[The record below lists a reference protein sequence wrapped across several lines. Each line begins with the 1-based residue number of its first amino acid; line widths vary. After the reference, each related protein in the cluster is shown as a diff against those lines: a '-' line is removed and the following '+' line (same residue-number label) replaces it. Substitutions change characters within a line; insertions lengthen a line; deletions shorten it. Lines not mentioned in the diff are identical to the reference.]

1 MICLLALGLLASIA
15 FGNDSLRCRM
25 IDWLDAPTNH
35 NFLHE
40 PVNDTWPAGWS
51 YSGTGHWDLAMGD
64 SFMVWL
70 SGNRSIKYMNPWN
83 STQIDTFFTDSGFVS
98 ADLIGCAIDSVRTF
112 VVGDG
117 FVFAFDFRT
126 TYARYWSYMHTP
138 WADYHF
144 AALED
149 SFLYTDGG
157 STGLTRI
164 NVANPE
170 SIFIDKTYD
179 YSVANSGLEIVDQR
193 AINLGAYSGYD
204 DDAGTAWPYIHI
216 QTVNFEPPDP
226 VSGGGVK
233 YRNRFFGGGTIFRG
247 CLFTVNSYMSDYPD
261 WAIGQNNF
269 YRGVTDLIYTF
280 DSHWDGQAVF
290 CVEALN
296 ENIMAAGFEHGISVL
311 NIQNLDS
318 IYEVAYYMDLD
329 STMDITH
336 LAMKESRIYAMGH
349 PRDGYVRLYM
359 FDVGDSVV
367 STIGETAPVKPSAIE
382 ISAHPNPFNSSVTI
396 AIEGVGD
403 GSPVPFDVEI
413 YDLNGRMV
421 DRGTVGAYCIRPF
434 DGSTRLTPTTQEYI
448 WQPDESLP
456 SGVYLVRARVET
468 GSINGVEATGAT
480 ATKRIVHL
488 K

>member
-1 MICLLALGLLASIA
+1 MLALGLLAAITLS
-15 FGNDSLRCRM
+15 NDSLRCRM
-25 IDWLDAPTNH
+25 IDWLDAPTNR

-64 SFMVWL
+64 SVCGWL
-70 SGNRSIKYMNPWN
+70 PGSRALIFVDAYNPT
-83 STQIDTFFTDSGFVS
+83 SIDTSIMLNSGSLNKVLLAMADSILFVGGGGVLYCYS
-98 ADLIGCAIDSVRTF
+98 YENNSVTMNSLYY
-112 VVGDG
+112 D
-117 FVFAFDFRT
+117 AF
-126 TYARYWSYMHTP
+126 
-138 WADYHF
+138 ADYHF

-247 CLFTVNSYMSDYPD
+247 GLFTVNSYMSDYPD

-359 FDVGDSVV
+359 FDVGDSV
-367 STIGETAPVKPSAIE
+367 ETGQCEAENLPTDFRFWNY
-382 ISAHPNPFNSSVTI
+382 PNPFNSSVKF
-396 AIEGVGD
+396 AMDFVPEGI
-403 GSPVPFDVEI
+403 EI
-413 YDLNGRMV
+413 YDVNGRLV
-421 DRGTVGAYCIRPF
+421 
-434 DGSTRLTPTTQEYI
+434 EYI
-448 WQPDESLP
+448 HVTEGYKTLP
-456 SGVYLVRARVET
+456 YEVMWNPHDLSSGIYFARIQSGKDIYTTKLIYLQ
-468 GSINGVEATGAT
+468 
-480 ATKRIVHL
+480 
-488 K
+488 

>member
-1 MICLLALGLLASIA
+1 M
-15 FGNDSLRCRM
+15 
-25 IDWLDAPTNH
+25 
-35 NFLHE
+35 
-40 PVNDTWPAGWS
+40 
-51 YSGTGHWDLAMGD
+51 
-64 SFMVWL
+64 
-70 SGNRSIKYMNPWN
+70 
-83 STQIDTFFTDSGFVS
+83 
-98 ADLIGCAIDSVRTF
+98 
-112 VVGDG
+112 
-117 FVFAFDFRT
+117 
-126 TYARYWSYMHTP
+126 
-138 WADYHF
+138 
-144 AALED
+144 
-149 SFLYTDGG
+149 
-157 STGLTRI
+157 
-164 NVANPE
+164 ANPE

-247 CLFTVNSYMSDYPD
+247 GLFTVNSYMSDYPD

-367 STIGETAPVKPSAIE
+367 SGIGETMPAKPSAIE
-382 ISAHPNPFNSSVTI
+382 ISAYPNPFNSAVTI
-396 AIEGVGD
+396 AVDCRGLINQT
-403 GSPVPFDVEI
+403 PTVEI
-413 YDLNGRMV
+413 FDLNGRKIDV
-421 DRGTVGAYCIRPF
+421 IARRAEPNEAISPNNRSSVPLD
-434 DGSTRLTPTTQEYI
+434 TRRDAVSINNCEFV

-456 SGVYLVRARVET
+456 SGVYLVRAR
-468 GSINGVEATGAT
+468 GDSRSLSGAEATI
-480 ATKRIVHL
+480 ATKRIVYL

>member
-1 MICLLALGLLASIA
+1 LYQADSIA
-15 FGNDSLRCRM
+15 
-25 IDWLDAPTNH
+25 P
-35 NFLHE
+35 
-40 PVNDTWPAGWS
+40 
-51 YSGTGHWDLAMGD
+51 
-64 SFMVWL
+64 L
-70 SGNRSIKYMNPWN
+70 STIY
-83 STQIDTFFTDSGFVS
+83 T
-98 ADLIGCAIDSVRTF
+98 AD
-112 VVGDG
+112 
-117 FVFAFDFRT
+117 
-126 TYARYWSYMHTP
+126 
-138 WADYHF
+138 ADYHF

-247 CLFTVNSYMSDYPD
+247 GLFTVNSYMSDYPD

-359 FDVGDSVV
+359 FDVGDSV
-367 STIGETAPVKPSAIE
+367 ETGQCEAENLPTDFRFWNY
-382 ISAHPNPFNSSVTI
+382 PNPFNSSVKF
-396 AIEGVGD
+396 AMDFVPEGI
-403 GSPVPFDVEI
+403 EI
-413 YDLNGRMV
+413 YDVNGRLV
-421 DRGTVGAYCIRPF
+421 
-434 DGSTRLTPTTQEYI
+434 EYI
-448 WQPDESLP
+448 HVTEGYKTLP
-456 SGVYLVRARVET
+456 YEVMWNPHDLSSGIYFARIQSGKDIYTTKLIYLQ
-468 GSINGVEATGAT
+468 
-480 ATKRIVHL
+480 
-488 K
+488 